1 MEHLHSYKDSFYYH
15 LEGYEE
21 DSSPHCEREAAA
33 NVGGS
38 VYEGALSLDDS
49 ENQQGNVN
57 QGGHMSPYNSL
68 GPEGDHSNQV
78 PVEEDPEEPDILLP
92 EVPRR
97 QPRRHQIQFHF
108 TEWQVQEMET
118 IFQETQYP
126 DVLTREEL
134 ARALNVPEVDV
145 KDSKDCSSASA
156 EADFLIDPIQDLKAE
171 MVFQAGEEREEKGAR
186 GQPGKGAVGTDS
198 EREEGH
204 FGPAAP
210 GPVDD
215 GTKHCGPSVVT

>member
-78 PVEEDPEEPDILLP
+78 PMEEDPEEPDILLP

-126 DVLTREEL
+126 DVLTRRVL
-134 ARALNVPEVDV
+134 ARNMNVPEAKVQTWFNNRRA
-145 KDSKDCSSASA
+145 KQRASEKKAMLRSA
-156 EADFLIDPIQDLKAE
+156 PPGIQDHIC
-171 MVFQAGEEREEKGAR
+171 MMDVEE
-186 GQPGKGAVGTDS
+186 P
-198 EREEGH
+198 
-204 FGPAAP
+204 
-210 GPVDD
+210 
-215 GTKHCGPSVVT
+215 